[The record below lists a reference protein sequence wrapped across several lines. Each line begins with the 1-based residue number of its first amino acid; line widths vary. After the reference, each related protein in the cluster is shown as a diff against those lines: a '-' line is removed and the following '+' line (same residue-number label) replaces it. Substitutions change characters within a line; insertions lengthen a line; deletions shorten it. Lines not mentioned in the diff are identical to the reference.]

1 MQMSRPVH
9 SADVQSCA
17 SAIDLAH
24 KSPKVMGFFPLRE
37 GRWPWPISAN
47 VEFHTSTRPGRN
59 LLPKSTVTKLPRDR
73 ESTLHLTPPSR
84 SPAARLG
91 RSQEVSEEVSR
102 GGLER
107 SREASG
113 GLKRR
118 PREVS
123 RGLGRPQEVSRGL
136 GRPRRRSQKV
146 SGGLKRPRRRSQ
158 EVSGG
163 LGGGLSGTRAPHETR
178 PSLP

>member
-1 MQMSRPVH
+1 MTLRTSLQRSWASSHCEKADGRGRYRPML
-9 SADVQSCA
+9 S
-17 SAIDLAH
+17 
-24 KSPKVMGFFPLRE
+24 
-37 GRWPWPISAN
+37 
-47 VEFHTSTRPGRN
+47 STPRQDQGRN